1 MQFYLISNFGTIVR
15 ILSGIG
21 LSVFFG
27 IFAFFVVQSIYVLSG
42 GSWGYWPKPIVIIAW
57 FYLPGLFGSLGSF
70 LPIWIYSEYSIMYKA
85 LAIIIVIIFVILVSY
100 FTFNLTLNKYEGL
113 DYWLRYGMIKDMA
126 NTIVWMAII
135 SSNIVSLF
143 MLGIIFLYQNNF
155 KKSY

>member
-1 MQFYLISNFGTIVR
+1 
-15 ILSGIG
+15 
-21 LSVFFG
+21 
-27 IFAFFVVQSIYVLSG
+27 
-42 GSWGYWPKPIVIIAW
+42 
-57 FYLPGLFGSLGSF
+57 
-70 LPIWIYSEYSIMYKA
+70 MYKA

-143 MLGIIFLYQNNF
+143 LLGVIFLYQNKF

>member
-1 MQFYLISNFGTIVR
+1 MQFYLVSNFGTIVR

-27 IFAFFVVQSIYVLSG
+27 IFAFFVVQSIYVLTG

-57 FYLPGLFGSLGSF
+57 FYLPGLFASLGSF

-100 FTFNLTLNKYEGL
+100 FTYNFTLNKYEDL

-143 MLGIIFLYQNNF
+143 MLGVIFLYQNNF

>member
-1 MQFYLISNFGTIVR
+1 
-15 ILSGIG
+15 
-21 LSVFFG
+21 
-27 IFAFFVVQSIYVLSG
+27 
-42 GSWGYWPKPIVIIAW
+42 
-57 FYLPGLFGSLGSF
+57 
-70 LPIWIYSEYSIMYKA
+70 MYKA

-113 DYWLRYGMIKDMA
+113 DYWLLYGMIKDMA

-143 MLGIIFLYQNNF
+143 LLGVIFLYQNNF

>member
-1 MQFYLISNFGTIVR
+1 MQFYLVSNFGTIVR

-42 GSWGYWPKPIVIIAW
+42 GSWGYWPKSIVIISW
-57 FYLPGLFGSLGSF
+57 FYLPGLFASLGSF

-143 MLGIIFLYQNNF
+143 LLGVIFLYQNNF

>member
-1 MQFYLISNFGTIVR
+1 MQFYLVSNFGTIVR

-42 GSWGYWPKPIVIIAW
+42 GSWGYWPKPIVIISW
-57 FYLPGLFGSLGSF
+57 FYLPGLFGSLGSI

-143 MLGIIFLYQNNF
+143 LLGVIFLYQNNF

>member
-1 MQFYLISNFGTIVR
+1 
-15 ILSGIG
+15 
-21 LSVFFG
+21 
-27 IFAFFVVQSIYVLSG
+27 
-42 GSWGYWPKPIVIIAW
+42 
-57 FYLPGLFGSLGSF
+57 
-70 LPIWIYSEYSIMYKA
+70 MYKA

-143 MLGIIFLYQNNF
+143 LLGVIFLYQNNF

>member
-1 MQFYLISNFGTIVR
+1 MSNFGTIAR

-27 IFAFFVVQSIYVLSG
+27 IFAFFAVQSIFVLTG
-42 GSWGYWPKPIVIIAW
+42 GSWGYWPKPIVIFAW
-57 FYLPGLFGSLGSF
+57 FYFPGLIASIGSF
-70 LPIWIYSEYSIMYKA
+70 LPIWIYSEYPNRYKA
-85 LAIIIVIIFVILVSY
+85 LAILIVIILVIFVSY
-100 FTFNLTLNKYEGL
+100 FTFNYTLNTYKDL

-143 MLGIIFLYQNNF
+143 LLGVIFLYQNNF
-155 KKSY
+155 KKNY

>member
-1 MQFYLISNFGTIVR
+1 MQFYLVSNFGKIVR

-27 IFAFFVVQSIYVLSG
+27 IFAFFVVQSIYVLTG

-57 FYLPGLFGSLGSF
+57 FYLPGLFASLGSF
-70 LPIWIYSEYSIMYKA
+70 LPIWIYSEYSIMNNA
-85 LAIIIVIIFVILVSY
+85 IAIIIVIIFVILVSY

-143 MLGIIFLYQNNF
+143 FLGVIFLYQNIF

>member
-1 MQFYLISNFGTIVR
+1 MKFYLVSNFGTIVR

-27 IFAFFVVQSIYVLSG
+27 IFAFFVVQAIYVLTG
-42 GSWGYWPKPIVIIAW
+42 GSWGYWPKPIVIISW
-57 FYLPGLFGSLGSF
+57 FYLPGLFASLGSF

-143 MLGIIFLYQNNF
+143 LLGVIFLYQNNF

>member
-1 MQFYLISNFGTIVR
+1 MKFYLVSNFGTIVR

-57 FYLPGLFGSLGSF
+57 FYLPGLFASLGSF

-100 FTFNLTLNKYEGL
+100 FTYNFTLNKYEDL

-143 MLGIIFLYQNNF
+143 MLGVIFLYQNNF

>member
-1 MQFYLISNFGTIVR
+1 MQFYLVSNFGTIVR

-27 IFAFFVVQSIYVLSG
+27 IFAFFVVQSIYVLTG
-42 GSWGYWPKPIVIIAW
+42 GSWGYWPKSIVIISW
-57 FYLPGLFGSLGSF
+57 FYLPGLFASLGSF

-143 MLGIIFLYQNNF
+143 LLGVIFLYQNNF

>member
-1 MQFYLISNFGTIVR
+1 MQFYLVSNFGTIVR

-27 IFAFFVVQSIYVLSG
+27 IFAFFVVQSIYVLTG
-42 GSWGYWPKPIVIIAW
+42 GSWGYWPKSIVIISW
-57 FYLPGLFGSLGSF
+57 FYLPGLFASLGSF

-100 FTFNLTLNKYEGL
+100 FTFNLTFNKYEGL

-143 MLGIIFLYQNNF
+143 LLGVIFLYQNNF

>member
-1 MQFYLISNFGTIVR
+1 MQFYLVSNFGTIVR

-27 IFAFFVVQSIYVLSG
+27 IFAFFVVQSIYVLTG
-42 GSWGYWPKPIVIIAW
+42 GSWGYWPKSIVIISW
-57 FYLPGLFGSLGSF
+57 FYLPGLFASLGSF

-85 LAIIIVIIFVILVSY
+85 IAIIIVIIFVILVSY

-143 MLGIIFLYQNNF
+143 LLGVIFLYQNNF

>member
-1 MQFYLISNFGTIVR
+1 MQFYLVSNFGTIVR

-27 IFAFFVVQSIYVLSG
+27 IFAFFVVQSIYVLTG

-57 FYLPGLFGSLGSF
+57 FYLPGLFASLGSF

-100 FTFNLTLNKYEGL
+100 FTYNFTLNKYEDL

-143 MLGIIFLYQNNF
+143 LLGVIFLYQNNF